1 MTAADSKDIQSWLES
16 DRDYEEGV
24 RLFNLHSRNTVLKRI
39 FPNKEARYA
48 NKLAYELGK
57 IISRRPVEELKKLPN
72 QKPSPLKPSP
82 EPENKE
88 NFESMFLVSGDSGQP
103 KVIRRIISE
112 FSELYKQRSI
122 AHNQLK
128 RLPPDNRPENV
139 EGRRGLV
146 GQIARYSDRM
156 DELYAAHKSWTE
168 TQVLPEENILFPV
181 TGIPEPVPQEEVG
194 KELTRI
200 RLNLMKSLNSD
211 LNQLSFQS
219 IRKQPVGNP
228 MPAGP
233 KRDLLEKRIKA
244 KQKKIDDLKLQI
256 HGLGHVQ

>member
-1 MTAADSKDIQSWLES
+1 MTTKENQEIQSWIES
-16 DRDYEEGV
+16 DHNYQEGV
-24 RLFNLHSRNTVLKRI
+24 RLFAQYSRNTVLKRI

-57 IISRRPVEELKKLPN
+57 LIARRPVELPKKLPN
-72 QKPSPLKPSP
+72 QKPSPLKSSP
-82 EPENKE
+82 ERENNE
-88 NFESMFLVSGDSGQP
+88 NFESLFLASGSPGQP

-122 AHNQLK
+122 AHNQMK

-139 EGRRGLV
+139 EARRGLV
-146 GQIARYSDRM
+146 GQIACHSERM
-156 DELYAAHKSWTE
+156 DELYAVHKSWTE
-168 TQVLPEENILFPV
+168 TQVLPEEHILFPA
-181 TGIPEPVPQEEVG
+181 TAKPEPVPQEEAV
-194 KELTRI
+194 KELIRV

-211 LNQLSFQS
+211 LNQLNYQS
-219 IRKQPVGNP
+219 NRKQPVGNP
-228 MPAGP
+228 MPGGP

-256 HGLGHVQ
+256 HGLGKVQ